1 MKTEHTPGPWEYVP
15 ATVHHGPYVTSE
27 FGSTICDCYVMSDP
41 SSASVLNGGQSRPI
55 AHMAEMADPNARL
68 VAAAPELLEA
78 LNAMLDRYTD
88 LVNCGDCGNWD
99 PETEE
104 PVIAA
109 RAAIAKAVPP
119 LPAVEG
125 M

>member
-1 MKTEHTPGPWEYVP
+1 MKTEHTPGPGEYVP
-15 ATVHHGPYVTSE
+15 ATGHHGPYVTSE
-27 FGSTICDCYVMSDP
+27 FGTTICDCYVMSV
-41 SSASVLNGGQSRPI
+41 SRASVLNGGQSRPI

-125 M
+125 N